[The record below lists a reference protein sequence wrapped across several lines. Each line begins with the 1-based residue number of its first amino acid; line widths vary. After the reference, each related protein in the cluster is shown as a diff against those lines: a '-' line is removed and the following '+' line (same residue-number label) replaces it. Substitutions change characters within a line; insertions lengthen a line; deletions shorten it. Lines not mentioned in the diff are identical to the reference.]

1 VKIKEEPI
9 DTTSN
14 TDTTEDNTVVRNC
27 FSLIDHDYHH
37 YHDKSLSKNDISCKN
52 INNTKNRYS
61 SNDHNAH
68 SNDTKTD
75 NKDRKNVK
83 TKKEIHDTL
92 IHFKKQKCSNKISN
106 NKNSNALCTT
116 TENIRGKRK
125 QQNIILDCKTKI
137 QHKNKSARKK
147 SVKCDICFRKFFS
160 FRNCEAHKLYYEL
173 IRDSNCRNCN
183 NYTKITMFY
192 RV

>member
-14 TDTTEDNTVVRNC
+14 TDTTEDYTVVRNC

-68 SNDTKTD
+68 SNDITKTD
-75 NKDRKNVK
+75 NKERKNVE
-83 TKKEIHDTL
+83 TKEEIHDTL
-92 IHFKKQKCSNKISN
+92 IHFKKQKCSNVMTPIAIKI
-106 NKNSNALCTT
+106 
-116 TENIRGKRK
+116 
-125 QQNIILDCKTKI
+125 
-137 QHKNKSARKK
+137 
-147 SVKCDICFRKFFS
+147 
-160 FRNCEAHKLYYEL
+160 
-173 IRDSNCRNCN
+173 
-183 NYTKITMFY
+183 
-192 RV
+192 